1 MIHAYS
7 YLLLMKRAFYTL
19 LMILLFIMVSCGLYL
34 SAIYSLVYY
43 KIVPRY
49 QVIPFTDLTMS
60 VEAYM
65 LVALIGAI
73 IGYFMAKKWWQ
84 IIYVD
89 KVYYFDTVPTTKSGR
104 RVIKKRSPEE
114 K

>member
-1 MIHAYS
+1 
-7 YLLLMKRAFYTL
+7 MKKAFYIFLMML
-19 LMILLFIMVSCGLYL
+19 LSIMVSCGLYL
-34 SAIYSLVYY
+34 STIYSLVYY
-43 KIVPRY
+43 KVVGRY

-60 VEAYM
+60 VEAYG
-65 LVALIGAI
+65 LVALIGAV

-89 KVYYFDTVPTTKSGR
+89 KVYYFDKAPTTKSGR
-104 RVIKKRSPEE
+104 RVIKKEKTEE